1 MKLYSH
7 RNAANNRNMIKHKN
21 EKNDD
26 NSYNDDDDVKKKKKE
41 INTRPTSSA
50 DIAHRIT
57 WKLIGSFLRRR
68 LKIRKKRKYGNKRNF
83 YINIHLKVVTNGI
96 HSLLK
101 RADAKESANLPMYVT
116 HIGRPIVFGSGSYRH
131 QKVGHTH
138 IILFNT

>member
-1 MKLYSH
+1 
-7 RNAANNRNMIKHKN
+7 MIKHKN

-68 LKIRKKRKYGNKRNF
+68 LKIRKKENME
-83 YINIHLKVVTNGI
+83 I
-96 HSLLK
+96 
-101 RADAKESANLPMYVT
+101 KET
-116 HIGRPIVFGSGSYRH
+116 F
-131 QKVGHTH
+131 T
-138 IILFNT
+138 